1 MKTHKEIQAIVNR
14 TLEFILSHIETRED
28 LYMLKTSIEDYR
40 EMGYDVSRFENN
52 HKNDI
57 GIKRYMLQDNSD

>member
-28 LYMLKTSIEDYR
+28 LDMLKTTIQDYK
-40 EMGYDVSRFENN
+40 EMGYNINKFESN
-52 HKNDI
+52 HKNNI
-57 GIKRYMLQDNSD
+57 ETKKYMLQDNSD